1 MNPIRVSFRK
11 EGGVYMTIRAY
22 VYDAYGTLFDVHSV
36 SEKAESEFKGYG
48 KTISEQ
54 WRKKQV
60 EYFMLH
66 QLTGH
71 YKPFSAVTRNALLY
85 TLKNLSLQSNEDALH
100 SLMQSYLELEVYDE
114 VRATLETLQN
124 QNKTQ
129 IIFSNGNYEM
139 LSPLVEK
146 RELNH
151 LLKVLSVD
159 DVKQYKPAPA
169 AYQYALETLG
179 VEPYEVL
186 FMSSNF
192 WDITGASSFGFKT
205 AWINRAGLEIDEL
218 GIRPDYI
225 YKDLSGLLE

>member
-1 MNPIRVSFRK
+1 
-11 EGGVYMTIRAY
+11 MTIKAY

-36 SEKAESEFKGYG
+36 SVKAESIFNGYG
-48 KTISEQ
+48 KTISEL

-66 QLTGH
+66 QLTGN
-71 YKPFSAVTRNALLY
+71 YKPFSNVTQDALLY
-85 TLKNLSLQSNEDALH
+85 TLKKLSLDIKKENLED
-100 SLMQSYLELEVYDE
+100 LMQTYLELEVYEE
-114 VRATLETLQN
+114 VHETLEKLKKQN
-124 QNKTQ
+124 NKQ

-139 LSPLVEK
+139 LQPLVKK
-146 RELNH
+146 RKLDH
-151 LLKVLSVD
+151 LLDILSVD

-169 AYQYALETLG
+169 AYKYALEILG
-179 VEPYEVL
+179 VNRHEVL

-218 GIRPDYI
+218 GIEPDYI
-225 YKDLSGLLE
+225 FKDLSSLVK

>member
-1 MNPIRVSFRK
+1 
-11 EGGVYMTIRAY
+11 MTIKAY

-36 SEKAESEFKGYG
+36 SEKAESIFKGYG

-66 QLTGH
+66 QLTRK
-71 YKPFSAVTRNALLY
+71 YKPFSEITRNALLY
-85 TLKNLSLQSNEDALH
+85 TLKNLSLQRKENEIDT
-100 SLMQSYLELEVYDE
+100 LMQSYLELEVYDE
-114 VRATLETLQN
+114 VHDTLEILQK
-124 QNKTQ
+124 QNKKQ
-129 IIFSNGNYEM
+129 MIFSNGNYEM
-139 LSPLVEK
+139 LNPLVEK

-151 LLKVLSVD
+151 LLNVLSVD

-169 AYQYALETLG
+169 AYKYALETLG
-179 VEPYEVL
+179 VEPNEVL

-205 AWINRAGLEIDEL
+205 AWINRAELEIDEL
-218 GIRPDYI
+218 GIKPDYI
-225 YKDLSGLLE
+225 YKDLRGLLE

>member
-1 MNPIRVSFRK
+1 
-11 EGGVYMTIRAY
+11 MTIKAY

-36 SEKAESEFKGYG
+36 SVKAESEFRGYG
-48 KTISEQ
+48 KTISEL

-66 QLTGH
+66 QLTSN
-71 YKPFSAVTRNALLY
+71 YKPFSVVTRNALLY
-85 TLKNLSLQSNEDALH
+85 TLKKLSLPSNEDALQL
-100 SLMQSYLELEVYDE
+100 LMQSYLELEIYDE
-114 VRATLETLQN
+114 VRTILETLHN
-124 QNKTQ
+124 QNKKQ

-139 LSPLVEK
+139 LEPLVEK

-151 LLKVLSVD
+151 FLDVLSVN

-179 VEPYEVL
+179 VEPHEVL

-205 AWINRAGLEIDEL
+205 AWINRAGHEIDEL
-218 GIRPDYI
+218 GIKPDYI
-225 YKDLSGLLE
+225 YKDLRDLLE

>member
-1 MNPIRVSFRK
+1 
-11 EGGVYMTIRAY
+11 MTIKAY

-36 SEKAESEFKGYG
+36 SVKAESEFNGYG
-48 KTISEQ
+48 KTISEL

-66 QLTGH
+66 QLTGN
-71 YKPFSAVTRNALLY
+71 YKPFSEVTRKALLY
-85 TLKNLSLQSNEDALH
+85 TLKNLSLQNNEDALN
-100 SLMQSYLELEVYDE
+100 SLMQSYLELEVYEE
-114 VRATLETLQN
+114 VHATLENLQN
-124 QNKTQ
+124 QNKKQ
-129 IIFSNGNYEM
+129 IIFSNGTYEM
-139 LSPLVEK
+139 LNPLVEK

-169 AYQYALETLG
+169 AYKYALETLG
-179 VEPYEVL
+179 VEPHEVL

-205 AWINRAGLEIDEL
+205 AWINRTELKVDEL
-218 GIRPDYI
+218 GIKPDYI
-225 YKDLSGLLE
+225 YKNLRGLLE

>member
-1 MNPIRVSFRK
+1 
-11 EGGVYMTIRAY
+11 MTIKAY

-36 SEKAESEFKGYG
+36 SEKAESIFKGYG

-66 QLTGH
+66 QLTGN
-71 YKPFSAVTRNALLY
+71 YKPFSEITRNALLY
-85 TLKNLSLQSNEDALH
+85 TLKNFSLQGNEDALDT
-100 SLMQSYLELEVYDE
+100 LMQSYLELEVYDE
-114 VRATLETLQN
+114 VRDTLEILQK
-124 QNKTQ
+124 QNKKQ

-139 LSPLVEK
+139 LNPLVEK

-169 AYQYALETLG
+169 AYQYVLETLG
-179 VEPYEVL
+179 VEPHEVL

-205 AWINRAGLEIDEL
+205 AWINRAELKMDEL
-218 GIRPDYI
+218 GIKPDYI
-225 YKDLSGLLE
+225 FNNIKAITKI